1 MKLPQ
6 FVTDITPIGAVISA
20 EETGERLLASEIEK
34 RNARTLVETADGEGL
49 SLWEADYGLPN
60 GTGVNDTLRRGRIR
74 GAMASGQTM
83 TVDRLKTLAVSVA
96 GADAVEVRENFD
108 SYTTELTVACTGKLP
123 ETAGMEA
130 LCQTLARQKPAHLEI
145 QAVPCAVLP
154 LDRAEVCHGGV
165 LYILSADAPA
175 LT

>member
-6 FVTDITPIGAVISA
+6 FVTNIPHIQGALEA
-20 EETGERLLASEIEK
+20 EENGEKLLSSEIEK
-34 RNARTLVETADGEGL
+34 RNARTLVETADGDGL

-74 GAMASGQTM
+74 GAMAGGQTL
-83 TVDRLKTLAVSVA
+83 TTERLKALAVSVSRA
-96 GADAVEVRENFD
+96 ETGEVREDFD
-108 SYTTELTVACTGKLP
+108 SYTVELTAVQTGTLP
-123 ETAGMEA
+123 EKASMEA
-130 LCQTLARQKPAHLEI
+130 LRQTLERQKPAHLEI
-145 QAVPCAVLP
+145 SAVPCAVLP
-154 LDRAEVCHGGV
+154 LDRAEICHGGV